1 MSGGQRFE
9 VSERPAVSEKV
20 DLLVLPVLD
29 GPAPGPGVA
38 DVADAMGIDLLNI
51 LRGNGSKGAA
61 GDSLAV
67 PGCGSIGARNVLLL
81 GVGAGADAGTDA
93 VREAGMRT
101 GTASVEHRSVA
112 STIPQLGPSVADSAR
127 AFTEGFLLGAYRF
140 ERYKKDG
147 GEPSKVATV
156 RELVAED
163 AGEGLRRGAI
173 IGAATNWVRD
183 LVNTPAADAT
193 PEILAE
199 AARQMAADHGVRCK
213 VWTKANLERGGFGGV
228 LGVGMGS
235 AHEPQ
240 MVELTYS
247 RGAEGSQPIAISGK
261 GITFDSGGLV
271 LKHRDLEWMKSDMAG
286 AAAAL
291 AVVRAVAELE
301 LRVNLIAVV
310 PFAEN
315 MPGAGA
321 IRPGDVVRHRG
332 GRTSEVLDTDG
343 EGRVLLADVLAYLSE
358 KDPAVILDSAT
369 LTDGSGL
376 GADLWAVMGTDRAL
390 TAELIEAGAEAGE
403 PGWEIPLWTPYRKLI
418 DSDIADVKNVGDHG
432 IDSAMMA
439 GLFLRDFVADG
450 VPWLHLDTGS
460 SAWAEHETDLWPE
473 GATGSPT
480 RALVRFVERW
490 ADRSAG

>member
-1 MSGGQRFE
+1 MR
-9 VSERPAVSEKV
+9 
-20 DLLVLPVLD
+20 
-29 GPAPGPGVA
+29 
-38 DVADAMGIDLLNI
+38 
-51 LRGNGSKGAA
+51 
-61 GDSLAV
+61 
-67 PGCGSIGARNVLLL
+67 
-81 GVGAGADAGTDA
+81 AGTSA
-93 VREAGMRT
+93 AQHT
-101 GTASVEHRSVA
+101 TVA
-112 STIPQLGPSVADSAR
+112 STIPQLGPSAADSAR
-127 AFTEGFLLGAYRF
+127 AFTEGFLLGTYRF

-147 GEPSKVATV
+147 GEPCRVEVV
-156 RELVAED
+156 RELVAAD
-163 AGEGLRRGAI
+163 ARESIRRGTI
-173 IGAATNWVRD
+173 VGAATNWARD
-183 LVNTPAADAT
+183 LVNTPASDAT
-193 PEILAE
+193 PEILAGTARDE
-199 AARQMAADHGVRCK
+199 AAELGIGCK
-213 VWTKANLERGGFGGV
+213 VWTKADLERDGFGGV
-228 LGVGMGS
+228 LAVGMGS
-235 AHEPQ
+235 AHEPRL
-240 MVELTYS
+240 VELTYS
-247 RGAEGSQPIAISGK
+247 RGEKSAKPIAITGK

-271 LKHRDLEWMKSDMAG
+271 LKHDDMEWMKSDMAG

-291 AVVRAVAELE
+291 AVVRAVAQLE
-301 LRVNLIAVV
+301 LPVNLIAVL

-332 GRTSEVLDTDG
+332 GRMSEVIDTDS

-390 TAELIEAGAEAGE
+390 AAELIEAGAEAGE
-403 PGWEIPLWTPYRKLI
+403 PGWEIPLWTSYRKLI
-418 DSDIADVKNVGDHG
+418 DSDIADLKNVGDHG

-460 SAWAEHETDLWPE
+460 SAWTEHETDLWPE

-480 RALVRFVERW
+480 RAFVRFLERW